1 MPNQRTWAALPA
13 AALMT
18 MTLLAAGC
26 AAASTSGAT
35 TAASGSGATTA
46 GPASGSGSGSAPGA
60 AGSPGLVPTITESG
74 SPVPGEVACA
84 SWPTGV
90 KTGPLTNSFVPVA
103 VLRCLTG
110 TKMVPGKGV
119 SVTATL
125 ERATS
130 DLTPLVVALR
140 HPSTHRRGG
149 QMCPMIAMLPPQI
162 VLIAKDGSMLIP
174 TFPVQGCGFIQ
185 QPVLAALKAMPWQAL
200 SVRVFPPQPGAGATG
215 TSPGGQSS

>member
-1 MPNQRTWAALPA
+1 
-13 AALMT
+13 
-18 MTLLAAGC
+18 
-26 AAASTSGAT
+26 
-35 TAASGSGATTA
+35 
-46 GPASGSGSGSAPGA
+46 
-60 AGSPGLVPTITESG
+60 
-74 SPVPGEVACA
+74 VACA
-84 SWPTGV
+84 NWPAGV
-90 KTGPLTNSFVPVA
+90 KKGPLPDSFVPVA

-110 TKMVPGKGV
+110 SKMVPGRGV
-119 SVTATL
+119 SLTATL

-140 HPSTHRRGG
+140 HPSTRGRGG

-200 SVRVFPPQPGAGATG
+200 SVRVFPPQSGAT
-215 TSPGGQSS
+215 TTSPSSPGGQVS